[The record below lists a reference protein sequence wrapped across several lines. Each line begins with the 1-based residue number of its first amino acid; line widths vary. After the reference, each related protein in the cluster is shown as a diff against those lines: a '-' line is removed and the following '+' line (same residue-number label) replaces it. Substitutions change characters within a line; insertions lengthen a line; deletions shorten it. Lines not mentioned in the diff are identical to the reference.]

1 MDGFTLSL
9 ATAFISLVMALSLSL
24 LWIANQQ
31 QRFLIDWSLAGGL
44 FFLSNFLTLF
54 TFNGFIAPWLAPVLV
69 NLTYLC
75 GHAAILAGIRR
86 QLQQPAHWDYIGV
99 LVLLIVFLH
108 CTPFVQAEVGNRILV
123 FYPLLIG
130 INAMVVLQLLTA
142 PKSDFSKAYWP
153 ILWAESLFMLQLIIR
168 FALMIFDDGT
178 LPVSANADWVMTSGT
193 LAVLIFLLLVTIGCV
208 LILMRS
214 QELLLRQASHQDPLT
229 QCQNR
234 RALDEVAP
242 REFLRAKRSSR
253 RLAMLILDIDHF
265 KAVNDRF
272 GHRVGDQVLQKIT
285 EIAAKELRGYDQLF
299 RLGGEEFVA
308 LLTDVDE
315 HDTKV
320 VAERLRSAVQDFVFT
335 NECHNFQVS
344 ISVGIANLFQDDV
357 DWQATLQRADR
368 ALYLAKAQGRN
379 QVCVA
384 ANMALAE
391 VVIT

>member
-9 ATAFISLVMALSLSL
+9 ATVFISLVMAVSLAI
-24 LWIANQQ
+24 LWTTNQQ
-31 QRFLIDWSLAGGL
+31 QRYLLDWALAGLL
-44 FFLSNFLTLF
+44 FFISNFLTLF
-54 TFNGFIAPWLAPVLV
+54 ALNELLATWLSPVLV
-69 NLTYLC
+69 NLTYVC
-75 GHAAILAGIRR
+75 GHAAILAGVRR
-86 QLQQPAHWDYIGV
+86 QLNRRPHWDYIGV
-99 LVLLIVFLH
+99 LALLIVFLH
-108 CTPFVQAEVGNRILV
+108 ITPFVQADVSNRILV

-130 INAMVVLQLLTA
+130 INALVLLQLLTA
-142 PKSDFSKAYWP
+142 PKSDFSKVYWP
-153 ILWAESLFMLQLIIR
+153 IMLAETLFLSQLIIR
-168 FALMIFDDGT
+168 FALMTFDEGS
-178 LPVSANADWVMTSGT
+178 LAKSVNADWVMTSGT
-193 LAVLIFLLLVTIGCV
+193 LAVMIFLLLVTIGCV
-208 LILMRS
+208 LILMCS

-229 QCQNR
+229 HCQNR

-253 RLAMLILDIDHF
+253 RFAMLIIDIDHF

-272 GHRVGDQVLQKIT
+272 GHRKGDQVLQKIT

-315 HDTKV
+315 HDTKI

-335 NECHNFQVS
+335 DECHHFQVS

-368 ALYLAKAQGRN
+368 ALYLAKSQGRN